1 MSGSLAITLLAALGA
16 ALVLGTIA
24 HRLRMAPMI
33 GYIAAGLV
41 VGPFTPGFV
50 ANTDEVQALADIGVA
65 LLMFSIGIQF
75 RIAELWQVGRLV
87 LIGAPL
93 QVAITMGL
101 GVGTSVLLGIPFI
114 EALFIG
120 ASVSVCSSVV
130 LAKVAG
136 ERDLEATLHGR
147 IALSWSIVQ
156 DLLTVVLVV
165 LLSAVAA
172 PAEDPFVGALLSST
186 IALGFVAGVLVV
198 GSRVLPA
205 LLGRIA
211 HLGSRELFIVA
222 VAVVAIGTAA
232 LAHEVGVSV
241 ALGAFVAGLALAES
255 DLAASVLGEI
265 VPLRELFAT
274 VFFVFIGL
282 LLQPGVVLAGWPIV
296 LTLLLLIT
304 LGKALPITGIVA
316 VGGHRLPMALR
327 VGGLLGQSGEFSF
340 VLATV
345 GLELGVLG
353 SETFSQAMGAVVLSI
368 LAAGPLAAGAAR
380 LGDWVGSRAAP
391 SEPMPEVSPAAEMRR
406 HTIVAGYGTVG
417 RTVAR
422 VLQARGIPWVAV
434 DADYP
439 MVRAALQSGRADH
452 LWQRRH
458 AIRPGRGSD
467 RPGQH
472 GGLRHGRL
480 AGHPPG
486 HAARAA
492 PQRTPAR
499 GGPRALGPGGERP
512 AADGRGAG
520 HHRRARAGQRAGAPY
535 AVALRRQRARDR
547 RHPAAALLDRQPS
560 GQASPI
566 RSTSSSRLSTTSAGR
581 ALPARWIRPHGPRRT
596 QTARMPAAAAGMT
609 SLSTRSPA

>member
-1 MSGSLAITLLAALGA
+1 MTGSLAITLLAALGV

-50 ANTDEVQALADIGVA
+50 ANREEVQALADIGVA
-65 LLMFSIGIQF
+65 LLMFSIGLQF
-75 RIAELWQVGRLV
+75 RLAELWQVGRLV

-93 QVAITMGL
+93 QVAITMAL
-101 GVGTSVLLGIPFI
+101 GTGTSLLLGISFI

-120 ASVSVCSSVV
+120 AEVSVCSSVV

-165 LLSAVAA
+165 ALSAIAS
-172 PAEDPFVGALLSST
+172 PAEDPLVGALLSSVV
-186 IALGFVAGVLVV
+186 ALGFVAAVLVV

-232 LAHEVGVSV
+232 LAEEVGVSV

-255 DLAASVLGEI
+255 DLAASVLGEV

-274 VFFVFIGL
+274 IFFVFIGL
-282 LLQPGVVLAGWPIV
+282 LLEPGVVLAGWPIV
-296 LTLLLLIT
+296 LALLLLIT
-304 LGKALPITGIVA
+304 LGKAIPISGIVA
-316 VGGHRLPMALR
+316 VSGHRLPVALR

-340 VLATV
+340 VLAAV
-345 GLELGVLG
+345 GLELGVVG

-368 LAAGPLAAGAAR
+368 LAAAPLAAGAAR
-380 LGDWVGSRAAP
+380 LGDWLGSRWAP
-391 SEPMPEVSPAAEMRR
+391 AEELPRVSPAAEMRR
-406 HTIVAGYGTVG
+406 HTIVAGYGAVG

-422 VLQARGIPWVAV
+422 VLEARRIPWVAI

-439 MVRAALQSGRADH
+439 MVRGALEAGVPIIYGNAGTPSVLDVARIDQASTVVFAMDDT
-452 LWQRRH
+452 L
-458 AIRPGRGSD
+458 AIR
-467 RPGQH
+467 Q
-472 GGLRHGRL
+472 
-480 AGHPPG
+480 AVG
-486 HAARAA
+486 HARQRNERLHIVARAHSA
-492 PQRTPAR
+492 QEE
-499 GGPRALGPGGERP
+499 GE
-512 AADGRGAG
+512 
-520 HHRRARAGQRAGAPY
+520 
-535 AVALRRQRARDR
+535 LRRLGVARVITAERELGNELVRHTLWRYGVSEREIDVILR
-547 RHPAAALLDRQPS
+547 R
-560 GQASPI
+560 
-566 RSTSSSRLSTTSAGR
+566 RS
-581 ALPARWIRPHGPRRT
+581 
-596 QTARMPAAAAGMT
+596 
-609 SLSTRSPA
+609 

>member
-1 MSGSLAITLLAALGA
+1 MTGSLAITLLAALGA

-50 ANTDEVQALADIGVA
+50 ADTEEVQALADIGVA
-65 LLMFSIGIQF
+65 LLMFSIGLQF
-75 RIAELWQVGRLV
+75 RMAELWQVGRLV

-172 PAEDPFVGALLSST
+172 PGEDPFVGALLSST
-186 IALGFVAGVLVV
+186 IALGFVAAVLVV

-391 SEPMPEVSPAAEMRR
+391 SEPVPQESPAADMRR
-406 HTIVAGYGTVG
+406 HTIVAGYGSVG

-439 MVRAALQSGRADH
+439 MVRAALQSGVPIIYGNAGTPSVLDVARIDRASTVVFAMDDALAVRQGVQH
-452 LWQRRH
+452 ALRSNERVHVVARAHSAQEEGELRRM
-458 AIRPGRGSD
+458 G
-467 RPGQH
+467 
-472 GGLRHGRL
+472 
-480 AGHPPG
+480 
-486 HAARAA
+486 AARVITAE
-492 PQRTPAR
+492 RE
-499 GGPRALGPGGERP
+499 LGNELVRHTLWRYGVSEREI
-512 AADGRGAG
+512 D
-520 HHRRARAGQRAGAPY
+520 
-535 AVALRRQRARDR
+535 VILRR
-547 RHPAAALLDRQPS
+547 
-560 GQASPI
+560 
-566 RSTSSSRLSTTSAGR
+566 RS
-581 ALPARWIRPHGPRRT
+581 
-596 QTARMPAAAAGMT
+596 
-609 SLSTRSPA
+609 

>member
-439 MVRAALQSGRADH
+439 MVRAALQSGVPIIYGNAGTPSVLDVARIDQASTVVFAMDDS
-452 LWQRRH
+452 L
-458 AIRPGRGSD
+458 AIRQGV
-467 RPGQH
+467 QH
-472 GGLRHGRL
+472 
-480 AGHPPG
+480 
-486 HAARAA
+486 
-492 PQRTPAR
+492 
-499 GGPRALGPGGERP
+499 
-512 AADGRGAG
+512 
-520 HHRRARAGQRAGAPY
+520 
-535 AVALRRQRARDR
+535 ALRRNERLHVVARAHSTQEESELR
-547 RHPAAALLDRQPS
+547 RMGAARVITAERELGNELVRHTLWRYGVSEREIDAILRR
-560 GQASPI
+560 
-566 RSTSSSRLSTTSAGR
+566 RS
-581 ALPARWIRPHGPRRT
+581 
-596 QTARMPAAAAGMT
+596 
-609 SLSTRSPA
+609 